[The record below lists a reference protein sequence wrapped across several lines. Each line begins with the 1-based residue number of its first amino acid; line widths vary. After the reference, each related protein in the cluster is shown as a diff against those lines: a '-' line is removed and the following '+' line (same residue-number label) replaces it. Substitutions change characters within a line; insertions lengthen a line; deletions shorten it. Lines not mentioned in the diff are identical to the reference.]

1 MKEELGIQPLDGI
14 MARLGFSNSDLVKI
28 STGQLSHKMV
38 QKGRKGRRLTPNIQH
53 KILNALRALEPE
65 ENFVIKDIFN
75 YLRRANERY

>member
-14 MARLGFSNSDLVKI
+14 MTRLGFSNSDLVKI
-28 STGQLSHKMV
+28 STEQLSYKMV

-65 ENFVIKDIFN
+65 DNFTIKDIFN
-75 YLRRANERY
+75 Y